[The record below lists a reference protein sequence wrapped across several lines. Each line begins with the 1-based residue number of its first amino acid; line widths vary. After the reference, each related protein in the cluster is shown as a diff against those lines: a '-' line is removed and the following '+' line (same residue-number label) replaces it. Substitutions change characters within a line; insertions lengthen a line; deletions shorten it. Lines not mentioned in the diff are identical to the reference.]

1 MALKQIKNKII
12 STKKTGKV
20 TKAME
25 SVSAVKMRKSQ
36 LRAFESRPYVH
47 AAMRILSRLAQ
58 TDDVRNHALSQRRV
72 EAKKDLVIMV
82 TSDKGLAGSV
92 NSAVIKRVTELQ
104 RQAHDEG
111 RTFVMVAIGRKAVE
125 FAAREGI
132 ECLASYTNVRDDV
145 TVSDVYDMAEV
156 VLGAFTKDTTYR
168 SVQVVYQNF
177 ISTFEQEPT
186 KRQILP
192 LDPAEVHYIMR
203 GIRPKTG
210 KFSEDV
216 VAPDAVTQYR
226 VEPDAASV
234 LDVLIP
240 QLVQVLIFH
249 ALLES
254 KASEHSARM
263 VAMKNATDKSKEVAK
278 FLTLKYNKARQ
289 AAITAEVAEITG
301 GMEAMK

>member
-58 TDDVRNHALSQRRV
+58 TDDVRNHALSQRRI
-72 EAKKDLVIMV
+72 EAMKDLVIVV

-92 NSAVIKRVTELQ
+92 NSAVLKQVERFKASGTQ
-104 RQAHDEG
+104 FD
-111 RTFVMVAIGRKAVE
+111 MVAIGRKAVE
-125 FAAREGI
+125 FAGREGI
-132 ECLASYTNVRDDV
+132 KCLATYTNVRDDV
-145 TVSDVYDMAEV
+145 TVPDVYAMAEV
-156 VLGAFTKDTTYR
+156 ALDAFTKDTAYR

-210 KFSEDV
+210 KFSDEV
-216 VAPDAVTQYR
+216 VAPDAVTQYK
-226 VEPDAASV
+226 VEPDATSV

-263 VAMKNATDKSKEVAK
+263 VAMKNATDKSKEVVKALTIK
-278 FLTLKYNKARQ
+278 FNKARQ
-289 AAITAEVAEITG
+289 AKITAEISEITAG
-301 GMEAMK
+301 AAALE

>member
-12 STKKTGKV
+12 STKKTGQV

-58 TDDVRNHALSQRRV
+58 TDDVRNHALSERRV
-72 EAKKDLVIMV
+72 EAVKDLVIVV

-92 NSAVIKRVTELQ
+92 NSAVLKQVERLKASGT
-104 RQAHDEG
+104 HFD
-111 RTFVMVAIGRKAVE
+111 MVAIGRKAVE
-125 FAAREGI
+125 FAGREGI
-132 ECLASYTNVRDDV
+132 ECLATYTNIRDDV
-145 TVSDVYDMAEV
+145 TVPDVYAMAEV
-156 VLGAFTKDTTYR
+156 ALDAFTKDVTYR

-216 VAPDAVTQYR
+216 VSADTVTQYK
-226 VEPDAASV
+226 VEPDATSV